1 MAQAKSGFRPY
12 LGPTF
17 LIGLGF
23 FTMGLMDPLYDAY
36 VPVFLRGFLDRN
48 SLVGLIMTLDN
59 IFALFLIPI
68 FSHMS
73 DNTRT
78 RIGRRMPYIL
88 VTLPLSAI
96 FFGAI
101 PFAAGTSLVVLVVVL
116 FLLNSAKQAARGPVV
131 ALMPDTI
138 PGAYRSEANGVIN
151 TMGGIAAIVGTII
164 LAPMM
169 DISIQLP
176 LIGDTRRKLPFLIA
190 ALLVVLATVLLFTF
204 VKEKSQARKDDD
216 AKEPL
221 LKSLR
226 LVMGAQ
232 DRSALWVLLG
242 IFFWFLGYQGL
253 LPFVTL
259 YTINELGTTEGVAGL
274 SVGMV
279 AVAYAIFAIPSGFV
293 AHRIGRKRLIRIALL
308 VVASLTVLIFFH
320 LPIIRALGLSPGV
333 ALATFWVMLFL
344 FGVFWGSIITNS
356 FPMLWQ
362 MATFANMGIYT
373 GLYYFFSQGAAII
386 APPITGTIIDIAG
399 YRAIFLYCGLCLLVA
414 FLFMGRVT
422 GGEPGHQPAEAEGA
436 SA

>member
-1 MAQAKSGFRPY
+1 MSTRSGFKPY
-12 LGPTF
+12 VGTTF

-36 VPVFLRGFLDRN
+36 VPVFLRDFLERN
-48 SLVGLIMTLDN
+48 ALVGLIMTLDN

-68 FSHMS
+68 FSHLS
-73 DNTRT
+73 DNTRSP
-78 RIGRRMPYIL
+78 IGRRMPYIL
-88 VTLPLSAI
+88 VTLPLSAL

-101 PFAAGTSLVVLVVVL
+101 PFAASVGLVVLVVVL

-151 TMGGIAAIVGTII
+151 TMGGIAAIVGTVV
-164 LAPMM
+164 LAPMI
-169 DISIQLP
+169 DISVELP
-176 LIGDTRRKLPFLIA
+176 IIGDTRRKLPFLIA
-190 ALLVVLATVLLFTF
+190 AVLVVVATILLFTF
-204 VKEKSQARKDDD
+204 VKEKSRARSEGE
-216 AKEPL
+216 ATEPL

-226 LVMGAQ
+226 LVMGAN
-232 DRSALWVLLG
+232 DRSALWVLCG

-259 YTINELGTTEGVAGL
+259 YTINEIGTTEGMAGL

-279 AVAYAIFAIPSGFV
+279 AVAYAVFAIPSGFV
-293 AHRIGRKRLIRIALL
+293 AHRIGRRKLIRISLL
-308 VVASLTVLIFFH
+308 VVAGLTILIFFH
-320 LPIIRALGLSPGV
+320 LPVVRALGLSPGV

-344 FGVFWGSIITNS
+344 FGIFWGSIITNS

-373 GLYYFFSQGAAII
+373 GLYYFFSQGAAIL
-386 APPITGTIIDIAG
+386 APPITGTLIDIAG
-399 YRAIFLYCGLCLLVA
+399 YRAIFLYCAACLLVA
-414 FLFMGRVT
+414 FVFMGFVT
-422 GGEPGHQPAEAEGA
+422 GGEPEAEPQSEPAG
-436 SA
+436 SAG

>member
-1 MAQAKSGFRPY
+1 MAKQKSGFRPY
-12 LGPTF
+12 LGTTF

-36 VPVFLRGFLDRN
+36 VPVFLRDFLDRN

-59 IFALFLIPI
+59 VFALFLIPV

-78 RIGRRMPYIL
+78 RIGRRMPYII
-88 VTLPLSAI
+88 VTLPLSAV

-101 PFAAGTSLVVLVVVL
+101 PFAAGVGLAVLVVTL
-116 FLLNSAKQAARGPVV
+116 FVLNSAKQAARGPVV

-138 PGAYRSEANGVIN
+138 PGEYRSEANGVIN
-151 TMGGIAAIVGTII
+151 TMGGIAAIVGTVI

-169 DISIQLP
+169 DISVQLP
-176 LIGDTRRKLPFLIA
+176 VIGDTRRKIPFLIA
-190 ALLVVLATVLLFTF
+190 ALLVVVATILLYTF
-204 VKEKSQARKDDD
+204 VKERSSAHDAREE
-216 AKEPL
+216 KEPL

-232 DRSALWVLLG
+232 DRSALWVLLA

-259 YTINELGTTEGVAGL
+259 YTINELGTSEGIAGL

-279 AVAYAIFAIPSGFV
+279 AVAYALFAIPSGFV
-293 AHRIGRKRLIRIALL
+293 AHRIGRKRLIRIAL
-308 VVASLTVLIFFH
+308 VVVTVLTILIFFH
-320 LPIIRALGLSPGV
+320 LPIIEALGLSSGV
-333 ALATFWVMLFL
+333 ALGSFWAMLFI
-344 FGVFWGSIITNS
+344 FGIFWGSVITNS

-373 GLYYFFSQGAAII
+373 GLYYFFSQGAAIA
-386 APPITGTIIDIAG
+386 APPITGAIIDAAG
-399 YRAIFLYCGLCLLVA
+399 YRAIFLYCAACLIVA
-414 FLFMGRVT
+414 FVFMGFVT
-422 GGEPGHQPAEAEGA
+422 GGEAEHDPEPA
-436 SA
+436 S